1 MKRLNRSSVV
11 KKLDKYSHTVLIAP
25 YVLLFVAF
33 ILLPILLAI
42 VLSFTNFNSVE
53 FPDFVFLE
61 NYIRALTKDA
71 VFMQKILPNTIIYV
85 VIVGPGGYILS
96 FIMAWIL
103 SQLTKVPR
111 TILAVI
117 LYLPSITSGVM
128 VATVWQALFMG
139 DRTGYLNNFLLQMG
153 IIDGPVSW
161 LQSTSWL
168 LPIVII
174 VALWSSMGIGFLSML
189 SGLLNVDREQ
199 YEAAMIDGI
208 SNRVQEV
215 IYITIPNI
223 KSQMLFGAVMAIVNT
238 FNSAGLG
245 VQLSGSNPTPQY
257 AASLIVNHID
267 DFGFIRYEMGYASA
281 MSVILLL
288 IMALASKLAFKLFG
302 END

>member
-1 MKRLNRSSVV
+1 MKRLNGIS
-11 KKLDKYSHTVLIAP
+11 KKMDKYSHIVLIAP
-25 YVLLFVAF
+25 YAVLFLTF
-33 ILLPILLAI
+33 ILLPIIFAI

-61 NYIRALTKDA
+61 NYVRALSKDS
-71 VFMQKILPNTIIYV
+71 VFMQKILPNTIVYV
-85 VIVGPGGYILS
+85 VIVGPGGYLLS

-117 LYLPSITSGVM
+117 LYLPSITAGVM
-128 VATVWQALFMG
+128 ISTIWQALFAG
-139 DRTGYLNNFLLQMG
+139 DRTGYLNDLLLQMG
-153 IIDGPVSW
+153 IIDSPISW
-161 LQSTSWL
+161 LQSTQWL
-168 LPIVII
+168 LPIVIV

-189 SGLLNVDREQ
+189 SGLLNVDTEQ
-199 YEAAMIDGI
+199 YEAAMIDGV
-208 SNRVQEV
+208 SNRMQEV

-223 KSQMLFGAVMAIVNT
+223 RSQMLFGAVMAIVNT
-238 FNSAGLG
+238 FNTAGLG

-281 MSVILLL
+281 LSVVLLL
-288 IMALASKLAFKLFG
+288 IMWLASKLAFKLFG
-302 END
+302 DKD